1 MEFDF
6 LEPINTET
14 LELIHGLTS
23 QQLGSKVVFIQR
35 AISDLDKINIS
46 N

>member
-14 LELIHGLTS
+14 LELIHGLTFS
-23 QQLGSKVVFIQR
+23 SWGAKLFFIQR